1 MLDKLII
8 FLLKNK
14 LKGGGLLSKL
24 FCRHEITVENRYG
37 VHMKLDPCEYVE
49 KEIIV
54 NGYYETEVLD
64 LLIKAI
70 ETSKTKPV
78 FWDVGANVGLHA
90 MTIKKLFPEV
100 TSCAFEPYYYNFR
113 KLATNLSCN
122 YDIRIKKFSFGLS
135 NNSEVNRM
143 YTSEGNSGR
152 TSFLEIEGG
161 IDSTVNTLSCTGDFV
176 VEQGLAP
183 KPTIIKMDV
192 EGWELNVMKGCTN
205 ILNNPNLHTIIFE
218 GPDKMTNT
226 EVVPFLEAHGFNI
239 SPIERTSH
247 IKETTENY
255 IALRPVKVIMAS
267 RHIKRVA
274 ASDN

>member
-14 LKGGGLLSKL
+14 LKGGRLLSKL
-24 FCRHEITVENRYG
+24 FDRHEVAVENRYG

-54 NGYYETEVLD
+54 NGYYEPEVLD
-64 LLIKAI
+64 LLINAI
-70 ETSKTKPV
+70 ETSKAKHV
-78 FWDVGANVGLHA
+78 FWDIGANVGLHA
-90 MTIKKLFPEV
+90 LTIKKLFPEV

-113 KLATNLSCN
+113 KLAINLSCN
-122 YDIRIKKFSFGLS
+122 FDIRIKKFNFGLS
-135 NNSEVNRM
+135 HDSEVNRM

-161 IDSTVNTLSCTGDFV
+161 IDSSVNTLSCTGDFV

-183 KPTIIKMDV
+183 MPTIIKMDV
-192 EGWELNVMKGCTN
+192 EGWELNVLKGCTD
-205 ILNNPNLHTIIFE
+205 ILKNPNLHTIIFE
-218 GPDKMTNT
+218 GPDEMAKT
-226 EVVPFLEAHGFNI
+226 EVVPFLEKHGFNI

-255 IALRPVKVIMAS
+255 LAFRPVKVIMAS
-267 RHIKRVA
+267 RYLKKTA
-274 ASDN
+274 ASNN